1 MQSRTLGFAT
11 AAALALMPG
20 LTGCAAPGQPRED
33 VQPEDREDH
42 DRELRRLPALRALDS
57 DEDGD
62 ISAGEIDAA
71 SESLA
76 SLDDN
81 GDGRLSGDELRPRGG
96 LRIIGGPADSPEAIG
111 ALGQIPEGTRIIT
124 LDATDGDSALDIAEL
139 PPEAR
144 SVFSSADADGDGAVS
159 AAEMLGLMMTAE
171 SGGARENGEGRVAP
185 SPGTG
190 SDGGSPQV
198 GSPLMAALD
207 ADQDGTVSET
217 EIETAAQSLRRLDT
231 DSDGRI
237 SADELRPA
245 SSSNSSGGDPPE

>member
-1 MQSRTLGFAT
+1 MQSRALGFAT

-20 LTGCAAPGQPRED
+20 LTGCAAPEQPRED
-33 VQPEDREDH
+33 VQPEDREDN
-42 DRELRRLPALRALDS
+42 DRELRRLATFRALDS

-185 SPGTG
+185 SPGT
-190 SDGGSPQV
+190 DGGSPQV
-198 GSPLMAALD
+198 ASPLMAALD

-245 SSSNSSGGDPPE
+245 SSSDSSGGDPPK